1 MVSGLCISLI
11 CFQTLGMTPTL
22 EEVSRTAAART
33 VVTWRETK
41 EDDVMLTPA
50 GRVLNFLKLGGTPGS
65 MLYTS
70 TILY

>member
-1 MVSGLCISLI
+1 
-11 CFQTLGMTPTL
+11 MTPTL